1 MRKLIRLGLL
11 NLMPLVTVAVSTS
24 HLNAQVKMGGGQAE
38 AKPYYYEIPAA
49 PESYNAYTVAARMVD
64 GLGFRYFWATEGLTD
79 EDLDYKPSESSRTP
93 RETLGHIQGL
103 TRVVLNA
110 VKSEPN
116 GARGGDRQEQTF
128 DEMRNETLALIKE
141 ASDLLKSH
149 KEDQMSDY
157 AMIFQRGDSSS
168 EYPFWNVINGPLSD
182 ALWHVG
188 QIVVLR
194 RVSGNPFD
202 SKVSVLA
209 GKRRN

>member
-1 MRKLIRLGLL
+1 MRKLISKGLL
-11 NLMPLVTVAVSTS
+11 SSAILFSLAIAHVD
-24 HLNAQVKMGGGQAE
+24 LFAQVKMGVTE
-38 AKPYYYEIPAA
+38 EKPYYYEIPDA

-79 EDLDYKPSESSRTP
+79 QDLDYRPSESSRTA

-116 GARGGDRQEQTF
+116 GSRGADRPEQTF
-128 DEMRNETLALIKE
+128 EEVRNETLAQIKE
-141 ASDLLKSH
+141 ASDLLRSH
-149 KEDQMSDY
+149 SDDDMSEY

-168 EYPFWNVINGPLSD
+168 EFPFWNVINGPLSD